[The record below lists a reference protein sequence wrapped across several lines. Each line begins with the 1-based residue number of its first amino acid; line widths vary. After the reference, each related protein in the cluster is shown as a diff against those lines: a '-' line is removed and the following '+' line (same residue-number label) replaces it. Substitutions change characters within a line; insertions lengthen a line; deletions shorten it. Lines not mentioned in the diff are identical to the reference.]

1 VVYGLDIGADDY
13 IVKPCIPDELIAR
26 VRALLRRPID
36 INTVEII
43 EHKSIRYDILNRH
56 LYMIGIPTPI
66 TLKESRILELFLTNI
81 GNVIS
86 REKLITDVWG

>member
-1 VVYGLDIGADDY
+1 
-13 IVKPCIPDELIAR
+13 
-26 VRALLRRPID
+26 
-36 INTVEII
+36 
-43 EHKSIRYDILNRH
+43 
-56 LYMIGIPTPI
+56 MIGIPIPI